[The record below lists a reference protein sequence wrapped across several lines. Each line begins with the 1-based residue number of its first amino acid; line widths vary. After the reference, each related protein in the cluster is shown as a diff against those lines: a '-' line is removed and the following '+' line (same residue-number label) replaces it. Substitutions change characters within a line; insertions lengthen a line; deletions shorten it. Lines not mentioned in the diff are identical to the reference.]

1 MKYKTVKDFFNEFKI
16 NPDAV
21 VLNEEHNYF
30 SEDAHEI
37 HSITA
42 VSQNE
47 MYEIRIKTN
56 KNIKVCG
63 KLKDILKYKG
73 NGKIESI

>member
-21 VLNEEHNYF
+21 VLNEEHIYF

-42 VSQNE
+42 VCQNE

-56 KNIKVCG
+56 KNIRVCG

-73 NGKIESI
+73 SGKIESI